1 MSGLICHCFGYT
13 SDDIQKD
20 VIENGKST
28 IFERI
33 MAEKKNGACH
43 CAETNPKVR

>member
-1 MSGLICHCFGYT
+1 MTQLICHCFGYT

-20 VIENGKST
+20 VLKNGRST

-33 MAEKKNGACH
+33 LNEKKSGECRCADKNPNG
-43 CAETNPKVR
+43 R